1 MYICV
6 IYIYI
11 YCVCVILKSPM
22 SPWCVLLTWQGA
34 KKAILWTAVPSW
46 NQEPRC
52 FGGGTITMFSTFH
65 WNIHCRF
72 FPTSYASVIRSS
84 WPWRIAKVTGN
95 TAPNLMMTPLI
106 LLQGNISVQASQ
118 LPIMPISS
126 SLMPWTISSTC
137 SVCVHWCTKQALVWY
152 YGGRQWRFGGLEGRC
167 CDEAIQTFVR
177 QCTGNFV
184 CTHLQRRRL
193 WFGLGQ
199 SLPAIYRIWDRK
211 WLKPS

>member
-6 IYIYI
+6 IYI

-84 WPWRIAKVTGN
+84 WPVAHCQGDRQYRPKPDDDTADTASRQHLCASKPAAHNAHKQLTDAMNNLLAAFACIGVQSKRWSDTMEEDNEDLGAWKVGVVMKLYRPLCVN
-95 TAPNLMMTPLI
+95 APATSCTP
-106 LLQGNISVQASQ
+106 
-118 LPIMPISS
+118 
-126 SLMPWTISSTC
+126 ST
-137 SVCVHWCTKQALVWY
+137 KKALVRP
-152 YGGRQWRFGGLEGRC
+152 GTVPSR
-167 CDEAIQTFVR
+167 
-177 QCTGNFV
+177 
-184 CTHLQRRRL
+184 HLSD
-193 WFGLGQ
+193 LGQ
-199 SLPAIYRIWDRK
+199 K
-211 WLKPS
+211 VVET

>member
-1 MYICV
+1 MCIYIRICV

-11 YCVCVILKSPM
+11 CVILKSPM

-106 LLQGNISVQASQ
+106 LLLLATSLCKPAAHNAHKQ
-118 LPIMPISS
+118 LTDAMNN
-126 SLMPWTISSTC
+126 L
-137 SVCVHWCTKQALVWY
+137 Q
-152 YGGRQWRFGGLEGRC
+152 
-167 CDEAIQTFVR
+167 
-177 QCTGNFV
+177 
-184 CTHLQRRRL
+184 HLQRLRALVYKASVGLIL
-193 WFGLGQ
+193 WRKTTKIDEDLGPWKVGVGQ
-199 SLPAIYRIWDRK
+199 SLPEIYQIWDR
-211 WLKPS
+211 